1 MNTGYA
7 LAMILLCSTL
17 AEAQDPSRTH
27 SPEVHADWRVTFRVY
42 VPDAD
47 AVSVVGEVPETEM
60 SRDSVGVWSAT
71 VGPLE
76 PQIYRYQFLV
86 GGARF
91 ADTRSEETYVS
102 RNGNLYSNVTVPADE
117 PAYWDHR
124 DVPHG
129 TIERHLYFADHL
141 GAWRKLNVYKPPGYE
156 TGASTYPVLY
166 LMHGG
171 GGYEKAWV
179 ATGRIAD
186 LVDNALAEGT
196 ALPMIVVVVDAHTA
210 PAHVPRDRDK
220 QALDLEKDYADEIIP
235 LIDSTYRTLSD
246 RKHRAIAGLSM
257 GGGLSANIGLKRL
270 DLFASIGIMSS
281 GSTAQF
287 MEAGLFEDADR
298 LNEALDLLHI
308 STGLADER
316 LDRTN
321 QFHAYLNEKGVE
333 HDY

>member
-1 MNTGYA
+1 M
-7 LAMILLCSTL
+7 
-17 AEAQDPSRTH
+17 
-27 SPEVHADWRVTFRVY
+27 TFRVY

-156 TGASTYPVLY
+156 TGTSTYPVLY

-220 QALDLEKDYADEIIP
+220 
-235 LIDSTYRTLSD
+235 
-246 RKHRAIAGLSM
+246 
-257 GGGLSANIGLKRL
+257 
-270 DLFASIGIMSS
+270 
-281 GSTAQF
+281 
-287 MEAGLFEDADR
+287 
-298 LNEALDLLHI
+298 
-308 STGLADER
+308 
-316 LDRTN
+316 
-321 QFHAYLNEKGVE
+321 
-333 HDY
+333 